1 MRPAPPRAAVEPT
14 AVDRQTAA
22 AKPTG
27 RGRPAAAD
35 GSGQPD
41 RRTAAAAALA
51 AALAAAPAAA
61 PRAEP
66 VSYVLEPAHSWV
78 QFELSHFGTSTIR
91 GRLGPATG
99 RVTLDRAAGTGEL
112 GITVATGSLSTGLP
126 AFDARIRRADLLAV
140 EQHPQAWFVARTL
153 RFEGEALA
161 EVHGEFTLRGASR
174 TLDLRAERF
183 GCYDSPQL
191 RRPVCGG
198 DFVGVFRRSDFG
210 MSFGLPFVGDEVTLR
225 VQVEAVRE
233 P

>member
-1 MRPAPPRAAVEPT
+1 MAAAV
-14 AVDRQTAA
+14 AGGA
-22 AKPTG
+22 
-27 RGRPAAAD
+27 
-35 GSGQPD
+35 
-41 RRTAAAAALA
+41 
-51 AALAAAPAAA
+51 
-61 PRAEP
+61 RAEP
-66 VSYVLEPAHSWV
+66 VGYVLDPAHSWV

-112 GITVATGSLSTGLP
+112 GITVATGSLRTGLP

-140 EQHPQAWFVARTL
+140 EQHPEAWFVARTL

-161 EVHGEFTLRGASR
+161 EVRGEFTLRGTSR

-183 GCYDSPQL
+183 ACYDSPQL
-191 RRPVCGG
+191 RREVCGG
-198 DFVGVFRRSDFG
+198 DFVGSFRRSDFG
-210 MSFGLPFVGDEVTLR
+210 MSFGLPFVGDEVTLQ